1 MYAELVTT
9 DDMAESVIFGA
20 VHGLFNKVMVSTSA
34 PQLFVAVTIIV
45 FNPLMRFTGN
55 SSEFDDLV

>member
-1 MYAELVTT
+1 
-9 DDMAESVIFGA
+9 MAESVIFGA
-20 VHGLFNKVMVSTSA
+20 VHGLFNKVIVSTSA